1 MENDPEKINN
11 LYIYQNQI
19 INAKR
24 MTFPW
29 SVSLNSQ
36 PEFSI
41 KFNFYVQ
48 RYFVTY
54 IKIFV
59 F

>member
-1 MENDPEKINN
+1 MENDSGKINN
-11 LYIYQNQI
+11 LYYQNQI
-19 INAKR
+19 IKAKR

-41 KFNFYVQ
+41 KFNFCVQ

-54 IKIFV
+54 IKIFM

>member
-1 MENDPEKINN
+1 MENDPGRINN
-11 LYIYQNQI
+11 LYYQNQI
-19 INAKR
+19 IKAKR

-29 SVSLNSQ
+29 SVSPNSQ

-41 KFNFYVQ
+41 EFNFCVQ

-54 IKIFV
+54 VKIFM